1 MHYVFYVIF
10 ILTVILKVN
19 AGYAGEARD
28 LKSIQQSVQKAENNA
43 DPGLLENLFTD
54 DAVYL
59 NPEGPPIVGSQA
71 IQSLYEFMFKRY
83 EWTSSYQNNSTEVK
97 GDSAWVRGIY
107 SYKLTPKNQGK
118 VQENR
123 EPFEWLFLKKKA
135 GWKLA
140 RLIYGE
146 KTEPQSRVPAL
157 PRPTGEFGVGIRDFY
172 FVDPAR
178 PEIFTADPTDAREV
192 AVQIWYPAQNMKGQK
207 PRPYRNLEMAKA
219 AARFL
224 GWPLFANSFNV
235 FVKSNSFSNAAAKV
249 SPQPYPVILYN
260 HGYGGFTAVHQ
271 TVCEE
276 LASHGYV
283 VVSVGH
289 AYESALFLKPDGS
302 VKAFDPQNKAYRA
315 RLAEAS
321 GGEQERL
328 KDRII
333 RAANPAD
340 RENSYRQLLE
350 KSPLHQQSV
359 QIWAA
364 DNRFVLKKLEQINA
378 ADPILKGIIDFDD
391 AGIMGHSLGGA
402 TAGEMA
408 ATEPKIKAGINLDG
422 FQFGGLIDSELRVPF
437 MFMWENG
444 QNSAGTVNA
453 NDLFFQKSQ
462 AACYS
467 LLIKGFEHAT
477 FTDLPLFTT
486 IWQSAAAPPEGLRAV
501 RLQRDYILAFFNKH
515 LRNKPAP
522 LLDGPSQKYPE
533 VVFKSK

>member
-1 MHYVFYVIF
+1 MHSLSNVII
-10 ILTVILKVN
+10 ILTVMLKIT
-19 AGYAGEARD
+19 ACFAGEAQD
-28 LKSIQQSVQKAENNA
+28 LKSIRQRVQAAENNA
-43 DPGLLENLFTD
+43 DLGLLKNLFTD

-59 NPEGPPIVGSQA
+59 NPEGPPIVGSRA
-71 IQSLYEFMFKRY
+71 IRSLYAFMFNRY
-83 EWTSSYQNNSTEVK
+83 KWTSSYQNNSTEMK
-97 GDSAWVRGIY
+97 GDSAWIRGMY
-107 SYKLTPKNQGK
+107 SYKLIPKNQGK
-118 VQENR
+118 IR
-123 EPFEWLFLKKKA
+123 EGQDPFEWLFLKKKA

-146 KTEPQSRVPAL
+146 LVEPQSRVPAL
-157 PRPTGEFGVGIRDFY
+157 PKPTGEHQVGIRDF
-172 FVDPAR
+172 FFADSAR
-178 PEIFTADPTDAREV
+178 PETFTADAGDVREV
-192 AVQIWYPAQNMKGQK
+192 AVQIWYPAENVKGRK
-207 PRPYRNLEMAKA
+207 PRPYQNPDMTKA
-219 AARFL
+219 AAHFL
-224 GWPLFANSFNV
+224 GWPLFANSYSV
-235 FVKSNSFSNAAAKV
+235 FVQSHSFSNAAAKT

-260 HGYGGFTAVHQ
+260 HGYGGFTTVHQ

-315 RLAEAS
+315 RRAES
-321 GGEQERL
+321 GGREQERL

-333 RAANPAD
+333 RAANFAD
-340 RENSYRQLLE
+340 RENSYRRLLE

-364 DNRFVLKKLEQINA
+364 DNHFVLKKLEQINA
-378 ADPILKGIIDFDD
+378 ADSILKGMVDFEN
-391 AGIMGHSLGGA
+391 AGIIGHSLGGA

-408 ATEPKIKAGINLDG
+408 STEPKIKAGINLDG
-422 FQFGGLIDSELRVPF
+422 FQFGGLPDVELKVPF

-444 QNSAGTVNA
+444 RNVAGTAGA

-467 LLIKGFEHAT
+467 LVIKGFEHAT
-477 FTDLPLFTT
+477 FTDLPLFAS
-486 IWQSAAAPPEGLRAV
+486 IWQSAEPTPKSLRAIQ
-501 RLQRDYILAFFNKH
+501 LQREYILAFFNKH
-515 LRNKPAP
+515 LKNRPAP
-522 LLDGPSQKYPE
+522 LLKGSSQKYPE